1 MINERELW
9 KHSATLVAL
18 ARIQAL
24 CAPDS
29 PSRIMTSLLEQYGQV
44 VLDGVDNFRVTP
56 LQRRLMQNDASD
68 SLSGIPN
75 SPSTRS
81 QREAV
86 ASIALMRAS
95 NANRSEDIDD
105 DKLATADLEAYMMT
119 LLFPSQ
125 ASIPIYLHAGP
136 SYHSATEALLTHDSE
151 VVREA
156 VLQFLLYGSTSP
168 KDIATLIYASN
179 NELDGDEITDFVA
192 LIEVLRRT
200 DLSAARDLV
209 ELLIEGE
216 LDGVTGTTVVDV
228 LIDNDEMVDA
238 ASQIL
243 RIPYDQ
249 IPLFAKARWGRAF
262 LMEDGRLLINSQTIN
277 QALVHM
283 SR

>member
-1 MINERELW
+1 
-9 KHSATLVAL
+9 
-18 ARIQAL
+18 
-24 CAPDS
+24 
-29 PSRIMTSLLEQYGQV
+29 MTSLLEQYGQV

>member
-1 MINERELW
+1 M
-9 KHSATLVAL
+9 
-18 ARIQAL
+18 
-24 CAPDS
+24 
-29 PSRIMTSLLEQYGQV
+29 
-44 VLDGVDNFRVTP
+44 
-56 LQRRLMQNDASD
+56 
-68 SLSGIPN
+68 
-75 SPSTRS
+75 
-81 QREAV
+81 
-86 ASIALMRAS
+86 
-95 NANRSEDIDD
+95 
-105 DKLATADLEAYMMT
+105 
-119 LLFPSQ
+119 
-125 ASIPIYLHAGP
+125 
-136 SYHSATEALLTHDSE
+136 LTHDSE